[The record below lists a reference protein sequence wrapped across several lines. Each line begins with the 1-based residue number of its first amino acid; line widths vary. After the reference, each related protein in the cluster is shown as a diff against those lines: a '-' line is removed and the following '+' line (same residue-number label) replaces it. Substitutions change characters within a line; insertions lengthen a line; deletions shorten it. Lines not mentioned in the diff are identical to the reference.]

1 MNQALADQV
10 RKAVGAGWLPIV
22 LTGSCNSALGV
33 LAGFDHSRCGA
44 VWLDAQADFNT
55 PETTV
60 SGFFAGMSVA
70 VITGHCYRNYWTQL
84 GDDQPLAEDAVVM
97 YGVRDLSPQAERE
110 RLERS
115 AIQVVEWQDGEPRGD
130 LVTPLDRLAQR
141 VDEIYLHVDL
151 DAFTP
156 EVAPGIVDEPAPG
169 GMSLEQAEELLRA
182 AARRFRIRA
191 AALATFT
198 PDRDEADVTL
208 QLALRIIGLL
218 GDYASGV

>member
-1 MNQALADQV
+1 
-10 RKAVGAGWLPIV
+10 
-22 LTGSCNSALGV
+22 
-33 LAGFDHSRCGA
+33 
-44 VWLDAQADFNT
+44 
-55 PETTV
+55 
-60 SGFFAGMSVA
+60 
-70 VITGHCYRNYWTQL
+70 
-84 GDDQPLAEDAVVM
+84 M

-151 DAFTP
+151 DAFPP